1 MREFLRLNEISSA
14 ANAVLKDKYTLVT
27 EASAPVGIMVRSF
40 KMHEYNPQESVVCV
54 GRAGAGVNNIPL
66 DRYAEEGI
74 VVFNAPGANSNAVK
88 ELVIT
93 AMLLCGRRII
103 PGIAWAQSLT
113 DGEKTVSEQV
123 EKGKSKFAGTEIMG
137 KTLAVYGLG
146 AIGMKVANA
155 AVALGMKVVGYDP
168 YLSDAA
174 AKAMNP
180 EIKRVNTIDELICGC
195 NYITLHVPLTSETK
209 EFVNKDT
216 IAKMADGVNVINC
229 ARGELV
235 NNADVKE
242 ALASGKVNRYVT
254 DFPSADVLGVEGL
267 ITIPHL
273 GASTEE
279 AEDNCAV
286 MTAEQMVDYIENGN
300 IVNSVNYPRITLEAQ
315 GNARMVVLFK
325 ESAKEAVEAKLAEM
339 KKVVNSAVQ
348 VKKGYGAALVNL
360 SDMPCED
367 CVAKIKAIEGVTRVY
382 FPHKECCC
390 GCKA

>member
-1 MREFLRLNEISSA
+1 MREFLRLNEISGAVSS
-14 ANAVLKDKYTLVT
+14 VLKDKYTLVT

-40 KMHEYNPQESVVCV
+40 KMHEYNPQESVLCV

-113 DGEKTVSEQV
+113 DGEKTVAEQI
-123 EKGKSKFAGTEIMG
+123 EKGKSKFAGTEIAG

-168 YLSDAA
+168 YLSEAA

-180 EIKRVNTIDELICGC
+180 EIRRVDTIDELIDGC
-195 NYITLHVPLTSETK
+195 NYITLHVPLTPETK
-209 EFVNKDT
+209 EFVNKNT
-216 IAKMADGVNVINC
+216 LAKMADGVNVINC

-235 NNADVKE
+235 NNADIKE

-254 DFPSADVLGVEGL
+254 DFPSAEVLGVEGL

-300 IVNSVNYPRITLEAQ
+300 IVNSVNYPRVTLEAQ
-315 GNARMVVLFK
+315 GKVRMVVLFR
-325 ESAKEAVEAKLAEM
+325 ECAKEAVEAKLAEM
-339 KKVVNSAVQ
+339 KKIVNSVVQ

-360 SDMPCED
+360 SDMPCD
-367 CVAKIKAIEGVTRVY
+367 NCVDFLKGIEGVTKVY

-390 GCKA
+390 CKA

>member
-1 MREFLRLNEISSA
+1 MREFLRLNEISGAVSS
-14 ANAVLKDKYTLVT
+14 VLKGKYTLVT

-40 KMHEYNPQESVVCV
+40 KMHEYNPQESVLCV

-113 DGEKTVSEQV
+113 DGEKTVAEQI
-123 EKGKSKFAGTEIMG
+123 EKGKSKFAGTEIAG

-146 AIGMKVANA
+146 AIGMKVASA

-168 YLSDAA
+168 YLSEAA

-180 EIKRVNTIDELICGC
+180 EIRRVDTIDELIDGC
-195 NYITLHVPLTSETK
+195 NYITVHVPLTPETK
-209 EFVNKDT
+209 EFVNKNT
-216 IAKMADGVNVINC
+216 LAKMADGVNVINC

-235 NNADVKE
+235 NNADIKE

-254 DFPSADVLGVEGL
+254 DFPSAEVLGVEGL

-300 IVNSVNYPRITLEAQ
+300 IVNSVNYPRVTLEAQ
-315 GNARMVVLFK
+315 GKVRMVVLFR
-325 ESAKEAVEAKLAEM
+325 ECAKEAVEAKLAEM
-339 KKVVNSAVQ
+339 KKIVNSVVQ

-360 SDMPCED
+360 SDMPCD
-367 CVAKIKAIEGVTRVY
+367 NCVDFLKGIEGVTKVY

-390 GCKA
+390 CKA

>member
-1 MREFLRLNEISSA
+1 MREFLRLNEISGAVSS
-14 ANAVLKDKYTLVT
+14 VLKDKYTLVT
-27 EASAPVGIMVRSF
+27 EASVPVGIMVRSF
-40 KMHEYNPQESVVCV
+40 KMHEYNPQESVLCV

-113 DGEKTVSEQV
+113 DGEKTVAEQV
-123 EKGKSKFAGTEIMG
+123 EKGKSKFAGTEIAG

-168 YLSDAA
+168 YLSEAA

-180 EIKRVNTIDELICGC
+180 EIRRVDTIDELIDGC
-195 NYITLHVPLTSETK
+195 NYITLHVPLTPETK
-209 EFVNKDT
+209 EFVNKNT
-216 IAKMADGVNVINC
+216 LAKMADGVNVINC

-235 NNADVKE
+235 NNADIKE

-254 DFPSADVLGVEGL
+254 DFPSAEVLGVEGL

-300 IVNSVNYPRITLEAQ
+300 IVNSVNYPRVTLEAQ
-315 GNARMVVLFK
+315 GKVRMVVLFR
-325 ESAKEAVEAKLAEM
+325 ECAKEAVEAKLAEM
-339 KKVVNSAVQ
+339 KKIVNSVVQ

-360 SDMPCED
+360 SDMPCD
-367 CVAKIKAIEGVTRVY
+367 NCVDFLKGIEGVTKVY

-390 GCKA
+390 CKA